1 MSLKSRMKELK
12 RVKNVQ
18 EQNLGDR
25 KDEYVVGIYNGLELA
40 EAIMEG
46 REPNFILC
54 EKEPE
59 EIETKENNGGRT
71 VISGIRK
78 IGG

>member
-12 RVKNVQ
+12 RIKNVQ

-46 REPNFILC
+46 REPKLVLC

-59 EIETKENNGGRT
+59 EIKTQENSGGRT

>member
-12 RVKNVQ
+12 RIKNVQ

-46 REPNFILC
+46 REPNFVLY
-54 EKEPE
+54 EKEPK
-59 EIETKENNGGRT
+59 EIKTQENSGGRT